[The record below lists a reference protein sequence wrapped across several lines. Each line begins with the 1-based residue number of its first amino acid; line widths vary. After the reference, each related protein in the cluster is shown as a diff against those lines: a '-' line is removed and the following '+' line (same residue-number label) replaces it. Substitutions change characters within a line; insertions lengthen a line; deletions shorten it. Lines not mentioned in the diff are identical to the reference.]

1 MAKKFSAL
9 SWGRTRP
16 GKSRFGRRPAAS
28 PGLTAERRVTKRGQF
43 AAVIERAK
51 AKKKAAETQAKRS
64 PMPTGLM
71 AASIKKKIKRL
82 RKKEA
87 WSYRK
92 RHKKKDFYAYLN
104 AVYRVQDWHHEKDSK
119 RWAQKVAAMYEIKG
133 RENKRPIHIIID
145 ASCEQDR
152 QVKSRWAI
160 AVEYAVAMKVL
171 KSEEEEIRKSEE
183 MEVPES
189 EFVKFLLENGGPAGC
204 AAKMAALKKER
215 AKRRK
220 KNDDW

>member
-1 MAKKFSAL
+1 M
-9 SWGRTRP
+9 
-16 GKSRFGRRPAAS
+16 
-28 PGLTAERRVTKRGQF
+28 
-43 AAVIERAK
+43 IERVK
-51 AKKKAAETQAKRS
+51 AKKKAAQTQAKR
-64 PMPTGLM
+64 PPIPTDWR
-71 AASIKKKIKRL
+71 AASIKTNIETL
-82 RKKEA
+82 RQKEKWA
-87 WSYRK
+87 FRE
-92 RHKKKDFYAYLN
+92 RHGKTEFYAYLA
-104 AVYRVQDWHHEKDSK
+104 AVYQVRDWHHEKDSK
-119 RWAQKVAAMYEIKG
+119 RWAQKVAAMYKIKG

-160 AVEYAVAMKVL
+160 AVEYAVAMKVP

-189 EFVKFLLENGGPAGC
+189 EFVKFLEENGGPAGC
-204 AAKMAALKKER
+204 ATKMAALKKER

>member
-1 MAKKFSAL
+1 MHCL
-9 SWGRTRP
+9 GE
-16 GKSRFGRRPAAS
+16 GQGPANRGSVGAPPQS
-28 PGLTAERRVTKRGQF
+28 PGLTAERRITKPEQF

-51 AKKKAAETQAKRS
+51 AKKKAAETPAKRS

-71 AASIKKKIKRL
+71 AASIKKKIERL

-87 WSYRK
+87 WSFRK

-104 AVYRVQDWHHEKDSK
+104 AVYRVRDWHHEKDSK

-133 RENKRPIHIIID
+133 RENKSPIHIIID
-145 ASCEQDR
+145 ASSEEEDR
-152 QVKSRWAI
+152 RVKSRWAI
-160 AVEYAVAMKVL
+160 AVEYAVAMKVP

-183 MEVPES
+183 MEVPKS
-189 EFVKFLLENGGPAGC
+189 KFVKFLEENGGPAGC